1 MCVCF
6 KEINVIDTV
15 EDSYVPSTIFSLL
28 KENRCHKCMNIN
40 ALFSYFTLLYIFLQ
54 LQATDM
60 LFYRVFFFFLA
71 FSRWYYVICIL
82 LHFACFIYILCL
94 GITNVNTCRPKLL
107 IF

>member
-15 EDSYVPSTIFSLL
+15 EDSYVSSTIFSLL

-40 ALFSYFTLLYIFLQ
+40 ALFSYFTLLYIFCNYKQ
-54 LQATDM
+54 QICY
-60 LFYRVFFFFLA
+60 FIGFFFLA